1 LKIRHRPLPVDSAGG
16 DVDQGVGAVPWAG
29 AELVPA
35 ERVGVA
41 EGRGALD
48 EDDEGSDVV
57 DEEGEDSELSSSV
70 AVALGEELSAVGVA
84 GTLVVGDDGVDGVV
98 SRCEDALPSSPRVVV
113 PDEWEF
119 PTSADTGFCPMS
131 SIPVTMPMATTKTAT
146 A

>member
-1 LKIRHRPLPVDSAGG
+1 
-16 DVDQGVGAVPWAG
+16 VPGAG

-57 DEEGEDSELSSSV
+57 GEEEDSELSSSV
-70 AVALGEELSAVGVA
+70 AVAVAVAVALADELSAVVVA
-84 GTLVVGDDGVDGVV
+84 GALVVGDDGVDGVV
-98 SRCEDALPSSPRVVV
+98 SRCEDALLSSPRVVV
-113 PDEWEF
+113 PDEWEL

>member
-1 LKIRHRPLPVDSAGG
+1 MSGPGRAKTAG
-16 DVDQGVGAVPWAG
+16 DADQGVGAVPWAG

-48 EDDEGSDVV
+48 EDDEGTDVV
-57 DEEGEDSELSSSV
+57 GEEEDTELSSSV
-70 AVALGEELSAVGVA
+70 AVALEGEVSAVVVA
-84 GTLVVGDDGVDGVV
+84 GVLVVGDDGVDGVV
-98 SRCEDALPSSPRVVV
+98 SWRDDALLSSPRVVV
-113 PDEWEF
+113 PDEWELV
-119 PTSADTGFCPMS
+119 TSADTGFCPMS

>member
-1 LKIRHRPLPVDSAGG
+1 VPGG
-16 DVDQGVGAVPWAG
+16 DADQGVGAVPWAG
-29 AELVPA
+29 TELVPA

-57 DEEGEDSELSSSV
+57 GEEEEDSEPSSSV
-70 AVALGEELSAVGVA
+70 AVPVAVAVALEGELSAVVVA
-84 GTLVVGDDGVDGVV
+84 GVLVVGDDGVDGVV
-98 SRCEDALPSSPRVVV
+98 SPRDDALLSSPRVVV
-113 PDEWEF
+113 PDEWEL

-131 SIPVTMPMATTKTAT
+131 SIPVTMPMATTKMAT

>member
-1 LKIRHRPLPVDSAGG
+1 MPLAG
-16 DVDQGVGAVPWAG
+16 P
-29 AELVPA
+29 ELVPA

-48 EDDEGSDVV
+48 EDDEGTDVV
-57 DEEGEDSELSSSV
+57 GEEEDSELSSSV
-70 AVALGEELSAVGVA
+70 AVALVGELSAVVVA
-84 GTLVVGDDGVDGVV
+84 GVLVVGDDGVDGVV
-98 SRCEDALPSSPRVVV
+98 SRCDDALLSSPRVVV
-113 PDEWEF
+113 PDEWEL

>member
-1 LKIRHRPLPVDSAGG
+1 M
-16 DVDQGVGAVPWAG
+16 PWAG

-48 EDDEGSDVV
+48 EDDEGTDVV
-57 DEEGEDSELSSSV
+57 GEDEDSELSSSV
-70 AVALGEELSAVGVA
+70 AVALVGELSAVVVA
-84 GTLVVGDDGVDGVV
+84 GVLVVGDDGVDGVV
-98 SRCEDALPSSPRVVV
+98 SRCEDALLSSPRVVV
-113 PDEWEF
+113 PDEWEL

-131 SIPVTMPMATTKTAT
+131 SIPVTMPMATTKMAT

>member
-1 LKIRHRPLPVDSAGG
+1 VPGG
-16 DVDQGVGAVPWAG
+16 DADQGVGAVPWAG
-29 AELVPA
+29 TELVPA

-57 DEEGEDSELSSSV
+57 GEEEEDSEPSSSV
-70 AVALGEELSAVGVA
+70 AVSVAVAVEGELSAVVVA
-84 GTLVVGDDGVDGVV
+84 GVLVVGDDGVDGVV
-98 SRCEDALPSSPRVVV
+98 SSRDDALLSSPRVVV
-113 PDEWEF
+113 PDEWEL

-131 SIPVTMPMATTKTAT
+131 SIPVTMPMATTKMAT